1 QLDGVGQ
8 NYQDHSVVYMT
19 FEGAEDMHEQ
29 YVIPKVRLIA
39 KSDPTLPYGDLHV
52 FMRPAIVMP
61 GLAPMLPVSLHLLDH
76 RKPGNLTLASSD
88 PASPPIVEPHL
99 LQHPDDIRA
108 MTNAMAMI
116 RELVSHPALAAF
128 YGRLLQPEPG
138 DDWADFAQRT
148 FTVYHHGVGTC
159 RMGPAGDPLAVVDE
173 RLRVHGFENL
183 WVADASVLPVI
194 PHANTNLSAILVGEI
209 AARNLAAA

>member
-1 QLDGVGQ
+1 
-8 NYQDHSVVYMT
+8 
-19 FEGAEDMHEQ
+19 
-29 YVIPKVRLIA
+29 
-39 KSDPTLPYGDLHV
+39 
-52 FMRPAIVMP
+52 
-61 GLAPMLPVSLHLLDH
+61 MLPVSLHLLDH
-76 RKPGNLTLASSD
+76 REPGNLTLASSD
-88 PASPPIVEPHL
+88 PAAPPIVEPHL

-108 MTNAMAMI
+108 MTNAMALI
-116 RELVSHPALAAF
+116 RELVAHPALAAF

-209 AARNLAAA
+209 AARNLAAG